1 MISNKTIL
9 RLKRALYSDGFEAI
23 ENFLGYEISEDLDGD
38 ALDDA
43 LDAVIDQM
51 PEDTLQTFIEQY
63 RVNEFVGIEIINRDV
78 LSVTATTDFREAL
91 RHAITETWNFISDK
105 KLQTFFDETGLE
117 MSFRYLYTTFAEGN
131 LHEREIRTRDGKF
144 AFTVS
149 PDDIIHC
156 FCNYGGYQFDYF
168 VKSPETL

>member
-43 LDAVIDQM
+43 LENVIDQM
-51 PEDTLQTFIEQY
+51 PEDTLQAFIDQY
-63 RVNEFVGIEIINRDV
+63 KADNFVSVKIVNRNV
-78 LSVTATTDFREAL
+78 LSVTVTTDFREAL
-91 RHAITETWNFISDK
+91 MKALNEICNFISDK
-105 KLQTFFDETGLE
+105 KLQTFFDEAGLE

-131 LHEREIRTRDGKF
+131 LSEREIRTSDGKF
-144 AFTVS
+144 ALTVS
-149 PDDIIHC
+149 PDDVIHC
-156 FCNYGGYQFDYF
+156 FCDYGGYQFDYF